1 MWQRDRQRNGVLVED
16 IAYWRRQLAEAPRL
30 LELPADYPRPPV
42 QTFRGAF
49 EYLVLPAKLNE
60 RLNDLSRL
68 EGVTL
73 FMTLLAAFQT
83 LLHRYTGQEDVLVGS
98 PIGGRTQVELEPLIG
113 LFVNTL
119 VLRANFTDNP
129 NFRELLAKVRTI
141 VLEALTH
148 QEVRFDKLVEELKPE
163 RSASYSPLIQV
174 LFAHHTAPA
183 HSFQLPGLTVSP
195 LDVDTGT
202 AKFDLTLFV
211 LETDGALT
219 CATEYNIGLF
229 KTATIRRLLGHYQRL
244 LEGIVTNPEH
254 RISEL
259 PLIPASERHRLLVE
273 WNDTHMDVAL
283 AGCAHQLFEIQA
295 EKTPEAVALVCEDQ
309 QLSYQELNQRA
320 NQLGH
325 CLQDL
330 GVGPESLVALCLDR
344 SPEMVVGLVGIMK
357 AGGAYL
363 PLDPSYPN
371 EWLRFMLEDSRAG
384 VLLTQQRRLNELPGQ
399 PTRTSALMPIGRESP
414 IKAKT
419 IRPAM

>member
-1 MWQRDRQRNGVLVED
+1 
-16 IAYWRRQLAEAPRL
+16 
-30 LELPADYPRPPV
+30 V